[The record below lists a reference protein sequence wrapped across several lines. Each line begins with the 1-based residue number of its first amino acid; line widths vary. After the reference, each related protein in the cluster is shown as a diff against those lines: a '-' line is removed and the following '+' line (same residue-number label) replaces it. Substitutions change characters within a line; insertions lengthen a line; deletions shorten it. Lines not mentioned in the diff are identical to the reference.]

1 MFNLKSYMLKISVL
15 DFEIFINFAAKNLKF
30 FDLSNLAF
38 TNVAN
43 EKNIFFFMKM
53 VQLVALLRHQ
63 SRSESG
69 SYVEKYCGLDDT
81 DYPRK

>member
-1 MFNLKSYMLKISVL
+1 
-15 DFEIFINFAAKNLKF
+15 
-30 FDLSNLAF
+30 
-38 TNVAN
+38 
-43 EKNIFFFMKM
+43 MKM

-81 DYPRK
+81 DYPRKVQVVSIYNPLRKVVKLYFSKKKN